1 MRTAST
7 RAAACVIIAG
17 MGADGFEA
25 VGDAVTGGAIAH
37 AVEPDSGESGPA
49 HEGGACLNCGATLH
63 GEYCCNCGQQAH
75 VHRSLSAFW
84 HDLLHGVLHFEGKT
98 WRTLPLLA
106 WWPGE
111 LTRRYV
117 EGERARFV
125 SPLAL
130 FLFAVFLMFATVS
143 TIGGPFGGAKTSN
156 AAELDVERRELRDKI
171 VELSKQREAAIAAKQ
186 NTAEIDEDLSD
197 ARQELGALNLVAGDP
212 PTRDGGDLGAEPGE
226 TAGPLRT
233 EVANAAADADGGGSN
248 WFSAAYKKAKD
259 NPSLLFYKMQNNAYK
274 FSWALIPISVPFLW
288 LLFLHRKRYR
298 QYRAYDH
305 SVFITYSIGA
315 MTLLVVV
322 LSLLRAAGLSLG
334 WVVSGLTFLPLI
346 HMYRQLRGAY
356 RIGRWSAAWR
366 TFVLSQFAFF
376 AASLFLFL
384 LLVIGVA

>member
-1 MRTAST
+1 MSD
-7 RAAACVIIAG
+7 VEGIS
-17 MGADGFEA
+17 E
-25 VGDAVTGGAIAH
+25 VVTGAAVAR
-37 AVEPDSGESGPA
+37 AVEPDAGETAGPA
-49 HEGGACLNCGATLH
+49 RVHGNACLNCGTVLA
-63 GEYCCNCGQQAH
+63 GEYCHACGQQAH
-75 VHRSLSAFW
+75 IHRSLAAFW
-84 HDLLHGVLHFEGKT
+84 HDLLHSVLHFEGKI
-98 WRTLPLLA
+98 WRTLPMLA
-106 WWPGE
+106 WWPGD

-143 TIGGPFGGAKTSN
+143 TLGGPFGGAKTSS
-156 AAELDVERRELRDKI
+156 AAELDAERRELRDKL
-171 VELSKQREAAIAAKQ
+171 VVLTKRRDAAIAAKQ
-186 NTAEIDEDLSD
+186 NTAELDEEISD
-197 ARQELGALNLVAGDP
+197 VRQELGALNLINGDS
-212 PTRDGGDLGAEPGE
+212 PTKDGGDLTAEPGD

-233 EVANAAADADGGGSN
+233 GVTNAAASAEAGKDG
-248 WFSAAYKKAKD
+248 WFNDAYKKAKE

-315 MTLLVVV
+315 MTLFVVG
-322 LSLLRAAGLSLG
+322 LSLLRAAGLSMG
-334 WVVSGLTFLPLI
+334 WVLTGLTFLPLI

-356 RIGRWSAAWR
+356 CLGRWSAIWR
-366 TFVLSQFAFF
+366 TFALSQFALW

-384 LLVIGVA
+384 LLLMGVA

>member
-1 MRTAST
+1 MSDVEGIGEVVTGV
-7 RAAACVIIAG
+7 AAAR
-17 MGADGFEA
+17 
-25 VGDAVTGGAIAH
+25 
-37 AVEPDSGESGPA
+37 AVEPDAGESVGSA
-49 HEGGACLNCGATLH
+49 RDHGGACLNCGTALG
-63 GEYCCNCGQQAH
+63 GEYCHACGQQAH
-75 VHRSLSAFW
+75 IHRSLAAFW
-84 HDLLHGVLHFEGKT
+84 HDLLHSVLHFEGKI
-98 WRTLPLLA
+98 WRTLPMLA
-106 WWPGE
+106 WWPGD

-143 TIGGPFGGAKTSN
+143 TLGGPFGGAKTSS
-156 AAELDVERRELRDKI
+156 AAELDVERRELRDKLA
-171 VELSKQREAAIAAKQ
+171 ELARQRAAAVAAKQ
-186 NTAEIDEDLSD
+186 DTAGLDEEISD
-197 ARQELGALNLVAGDP
+197 VRQELGALNLINGDSP
-212 PTRDGGDLGAEPGE
+212 GKDGGDLTAEPGE

-233 EVANAAADADGGGSN
+233 GVTNAAASAEGGKDG
-248 WFSAAYKKAKD
+248 WFNAAYKKAKQ

-315 MTLLVVV
+315 MTLLVVG
-322 LSLLRAAGLSLG
+322 LSLLRAAGLPLG
-334 WVVSGLTFLPLI
+334 WVFTALTVLPLI

-356 RIGRWSAAWR
+356 RLGRWSAIWR
-366 TFVLSQFAFF
+366 TFALSQFALW

-384 LLVIGVA
+384 LLLMGVA